1 METCSMTDAG
11 VIRGMNQDY
20 FFSSEEPVG
29 NLPTLFIVADGMGGH
44 TAGEFAS
51 RYTVEKIIDSVSKDS
66 RTDVSEILTDAVL
79 SANQQLID
87 YAGEH
92 EDMRGMGTTVVAA
105 VVSGK
110 RLFVANVG
118 DSRLY
123 IVNKNIHQVTR
134 DHSLVEEMVRMG
146 EINEEQA
153 RNHPDK
159 NIITRAVGA
168 EADLRVDLF
177 DVRISKGDL
186 ILLCTDGLT
195 NMVEDSVL
203 YEILTDPGA
212 DLTGKVQKL
221 IDTANQ
227 NGGRD
232 NITVIAHQT

>member
-1 METCSMTDAG
+1 MTDAG

-51 RYTVEKIIDSVSKDS
+51 RYTVEKIVDSVSKDS

-195 NMVEDSVL
+195 NMVEDPVL
-203 YEILTDPGA
+203 YEILTDPVA